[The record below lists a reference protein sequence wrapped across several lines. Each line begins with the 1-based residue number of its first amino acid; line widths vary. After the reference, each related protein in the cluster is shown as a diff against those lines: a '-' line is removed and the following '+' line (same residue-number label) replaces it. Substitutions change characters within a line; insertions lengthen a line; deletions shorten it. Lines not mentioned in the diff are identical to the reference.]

1 MRKFLAAAAGI
12 VVVLAGF
19 AGAAHSSATI
29 DLIWLDTGTNEIEV
43 FDDEGPQE
51 IQLNVF
57 LTAGPADSEGAGVS
71 VDFSEL
77 EEAIEEEVLVR
88 EPLRVGNDEPTP
100 ANTPSRS
107 PDPPLLPIE
116 IESPQIRVSRVE
128 LINAVCFCD
137 QGYGTGLE
145 AGQSHQLGYV
155 TFNVRPVSVGRYE
168 ILSDADGP
176 SDGVLDGNTN
186 DVSDS
191 TTFNSAFIT
200 IPEPSA
206 LPVLGSG
213 TAMLALLYRRRRYS
227 AEP

>member
-1 MRKFLAAAAGI
+1 
-12 VVVLAGF
+12 
-19 AGAAHSSATI
+19 
-29 DLIWLDTGTNEIEV
+29 
-43 FDDEGPQE
+43 
-51 IQLNVF
+51 
-57 LTAGPADSEGAGVS
+57 
-71 VDFSEL
+71 
-77 EEAIEEEVLVR
+77 
-88 EPLRVGNDEPTP
+88 
-100 ANTPSRS
+100 
-107 PDPPLLPIE
+107 LPIQTDF
-116 IESPQIRVSRVE
+116 PQIRGSRVE
-128 LINAVCFCD
+128 LINSICFCD
-137 QGYGTGLE
+137 WDIGTGLE